1 MIIKTNFISM
11 IKIDIV
17 DSISKQH
24 YIYLEFQQA
33 PTLRRIDVYNVAQT
47 SKSKAIIKI
56 FKN

>member
-1 MIIKTNFISM
+1 MISKTDFISM

-17 DSISKQH
+17 DNISKQH
-24 YIYLEFQQA
+24 YLYLEFQQV